1 MPLNRQQKRAMI
13 KRLNDKVKMREVM
26 DKYEEYHTKEMGVI
40 KKKKVKRTVFT
51 VLQWLLI
58 ASIVAYFVFS

>member
-13 KRLNDKVKMREVM
+13 RRLNDKVKMREVM
-26 DKYEEYHTKEMGVI
+26 GKYEEHHTNIM
-40 KKKKVKRTVFT
+40 KKAKVKRVIFT
-51 VLQWLLI
+51 VVQWLLI

>member
-13 KRLNDKVKMREVM
+13 KRLNDKVKMSEVM
-26 DKYEEYHTKEMGVI
+26 DKYEEHHTKIMKKAKSKRVI
-40 KKKKVKRTVFT
+40 FT

-58 ASIVAYFVFS
+58 ALIISYFVFS